1 MAYKEKGTK
10 RRLRSSYITSVIS
23 ISLVLFMLGLMGLLI
38 LNANQL
44 SNYVKE
50 NIGVTVVLKDNIKE
64 VEIRRLQKILDAS
77 DYVKATKYVDKETA
91 AKEFEKELG
100 EDFISFLGYNPLRA
114 SIDVKLYA
122 GYANTDSIAVIEKH
136 LLNTYHTY
144 VRKEKNH
151 LKKTYWY
158 LLKAGDDNTELT
170 PQLEEAI
177 TEAVYLPKA
186 AFDTIKKNT
195 YKSIKDVLK
204 AINKS

>member
-1 MAYKEKGTK
+1 MQIYKVFIDNKPVFFEINPESTEDF
-10 RRLRSSYITSVIS
+10 LS
-23 ISLVLFMLGLMGLLI
+23 I
-38 LNANQL
+38 
-44 SNYVKE
+44 E
-50 NIGVTVVLKDNIKE
+50 
-64 VEIRRLQKILDAS
+64 EIRNGLAEFKNS
-77 DYVKATKYVDKETA
+77 DFTDLYIEIESEAVFNSVFENYKFVEAAGGLVELNKKYLFIKRDGKWDIPKGKLEAGETIEEA
-91 AKEFEKELG
+91 AVREIMEECGLTTP
-100 EDFISFLGYNPLRA
+100 PL
-114 SIDVKLYA
+114 
-122 GYANTDSIAVIEKH
+122 IEKH

>member
-1 MAYKEKGTK
+1 MQIYKVFIDNKPVFFEINPESTEDF
-10 RRLRSSYITSVIS
+10 LS
-23 ISLVLFMLGLMGLLI
+23 I
-38 LNANQL
+38 
-44 SNYVKE
+44 E
-50 NIGVTVVLKDNIKE
+50 
-64 VEIRRLQKILDAS
+64 EIRNGLAEFKNS
-77 DYVKATKYVDKETA
+77 DFTYLYIEIESEAVFNSVFENYKFVEAAGGLVELNKKYLCIKRDGKWDIPKGKLEAGETIEEA
-91 AKEFEKELG
+91 AVREIMEECGLTTP
-100 EDFISFLGYNPLRA
+100 PL
-114 SIDVKLYA
+114 
-122 GYANTDSIAVIEKH
+122 IEKH